1 MGFKEMRLAANL
13 SVLDVQKAM
22 NISDATIYYWESG
35 KTRPTVNNLLK
46 LAELYG
52 CSVDDL
58 LKKGDADAKNKT

>member
-13 SVLDVQKAM
+13 SVLDVQKAL

-35 KTRPTVNNLLK
+35 KTRPTAKNLIR
-46 LAELYG
+46 LANLYQ

-58 LKKGDADAKNKT
+58 LKGEEE